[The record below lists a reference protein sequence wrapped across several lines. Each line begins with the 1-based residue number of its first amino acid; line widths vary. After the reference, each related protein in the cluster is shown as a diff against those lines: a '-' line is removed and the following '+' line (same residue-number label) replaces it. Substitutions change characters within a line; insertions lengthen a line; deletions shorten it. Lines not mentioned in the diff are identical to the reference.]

1 MQENQKQPS
10 TDVLSANLSTNII
23 RLKKELPIGK
33 SFDIIARNITIGGH
47 AGYYV
52 MINGLVNSN
61 LFLRLFQR
69 FQSNLETDGVDSI
82 TDFIRIQLGNTE
94 VTRQTE
100 WNPVITGILS
110 GYTALFIDGFSEGL
124 ILDMRNYPARGPEE
138 PDLEKVTRGSRDGM
152 VETIIF
158 NTALVRRRIRDP
170 HLVYEIKK
178 VGSRSQ
184 TDVAIGYIQGVADD
198 HLVSHIRETIQ
209 NLDTEALVMGEK
221 TLEELMIKKRWYNP
235 FPQAKFTERPDV
247 VSAHLL
253 EGHVAIFVDTSPSVM
268 LFPATLFHFTQH
280 SEDYYQNP
288 LVGTFIRWIRFT
300 AIFISIFFTP
310 TWLLIAENP
319 DSIPAFL
326 SFLVPEEQAYFPL
339 FIQLLL
345 VELNLEILRMASIHT
360 PSSLSTAMS
369 IIGGLILGE
378 YAIQIQ
384 LLTPDTVFFMAIS
397 SLATY
402 AVPSIEFGMGL
413 RIYRVFILVTTGLL
427 SYIGYIVGIGTLFW
441 VLYSTRSFSGLR
453 YTWPLIPFDGKALS
467 NILLRKPIIEVKRQK
482 EKQQASKEKPVK

>member
-1 MQENQKQPS
+1 MENE
-10 TDVLSANLSTNII
+10 TTANFNTIISKNLHENINQ
-23 RLKKELPIGK
+23 LKKRIPIGK
-33 SFDIIARNITIGGH
+33 SFDLIAREIKVGSH
-47 AGYYV
+47 MGYYV
-52 MINGLVNSN
+52 LINGLINSN
-61 LFLRLFQR
+61 MVLRLFQR
-69 FQSNLETDGVDSI
+69 FQSDLETFGVDSLES
-82 TDFIRIQLGNTE
+82 FAQIQLGNTE
-94 VTRQTE
+94 VNKEKDWEKLVTA
-100 WNPVITGILS
+100 VLS
-110 GYTALFIDGFSEGL
+110 GYTVLFVDGFEDAM
-124 ILDMRNYPARGPEE
+124 ILDMRSYPARSPEE
-138 PDLEKVTRGSRDGM
+138 PDLEKVTRGSRDGL

-158 NTALVRRRIRDP
+158 NTALVRRRVRDP
-170 HLVYEIKK
+170 NLVYEIQKI
-178 VGSRSQ
+178 GSRSH
-184 TDVAIGYIQGVADD
+184 TDVAIGYINGLADD
-198 HLVSHIRETIQ
+198 KLVLHIKETLRNIK
-209 NLDTEALVMGEK
+209 TEALVMGEK

-253 EGHVAIFVDTSPSVM
+253 EGHVAIFVDNSPSVM

-288 LVGTFIRWIRFT
+288 LVGTFIRWIRFV
-300 AIFISIFFTP
+300 AILVSVFFTP

-319 DSIPAFL
+319 DGIPAFL
-326 SFLVPEEQAYFPL
+326 KFLIPEEQAIFPL

-369 IIGGLILGE
+369 IIGGLLLGE
-378 YAIQIQ
+378 YAIQIK
-384 LLTPDTVFFMAIS
+384 LLIPDTVFFMALS

-413 RIYRVFILVTTGLL
+413 RIYRFFILLLTGLL
-427 SYIGYIVGIGTLFW
+427 NWVGYLLSIAILFL

-467 NILLRKPIIEVKRQK
+467 NILLRKPIIEVKRQNK
-482 EKQQASKEKPVK
+482 TKSEKPVK